1 MEVFNTEE
9 NKMKTIVAALGK
21 GDITRA
27 SHGMLDGQP
36 VTYLTLKDKN
46 VLDLVGNNPT
56 VVSRGE
62 KNGELWVAIPRAT
75 RLKDFSDSVVDK
87 IQSHYTKV

>member
-1 MEVFNTEE
+1 MELLNEKE
-9 NKMKTIVAALGK
+9 KQMKTVVAALGK

-46 VLDLVGNNPT
+46 VLDLL
-56 VVSRGE
+56 S
-62 KNGELWVAIPRAT
+62 
-75 RLKDFSDSVVDK
+75 
-87 IQSHYTKV
+87 